1 MSLIL
6 KLFFDKC
13 SVVNINQPKFCWIND
28 FYKIRKPHICV
39 SQAFKVGN
47 SKIKN
52 SLEIKCVNRKSPNF
66 EWSDIS
72 LLTAS
77 RKNFI
82 ISIRISIKARIDH
95 LHICVD
101 QAFKVERGEKILLD
115 RNVIVKSPDR
125 YCRLRLYFLISI
137 LILECEKIYFDIWNY
152 CKAWNSGFSQPTHM
166 WGLGVKGLKVFQT
179 RFSRHALSTVVNCG
193 I

>member
-6 KLFFDKC
+6 QLFFDKC
-13 SVVNINQPKFCWIND
+13 SLVNINQPKFCWINN

-66 EWSDIS
+66 EWSDIF

-101 QAFKVERGEKILLD
+101 QAFKVERGEKNSLLQ
-115 RNVIVKSPDR
+115 KFYCECLGR
-125 YCRLRLYFLISI
+125 YHWLRLYFWLAF
-137 LILECEKIYFDIWNY
+137 CF
-152 CKAWNSGFSQPTHM
+152 
-166 WGLGVKGLKVFQT
+166 
-179 RFSRHALSTVVNCG
+179 
-193 I
+193 

>member
-6 KLFFDKC
+6 QLCFDKC
-13 SVVNINQPKFCWIND
+13 SIVNINQPMFCWINN

-66 EWSDIS
+66 EWSDIL
-72 LLTAS
+72 LLTAY

-95 LHICVD
+95 LHIYVD
-101 QAFKVERGEKILLD
+101 QAFKDERGEKILLD
-115 RNVIVKSPDR
+115 KNVQVEHPDHYR
-125 YCRLRLYFLISI
+125 WLKLYFLISI
-137 LILECEKIYFDIWNY
+137 LFLEWEKVISGIWNH
-152 CKAWNSGFSQPTHM
+152 CTAWNSGFSQPTHM
-166 WGLGVKGLKVFQT
+166 WGLGVKG
-179 RFSRHALSTVVNCG
+179 
-193 I
+193 